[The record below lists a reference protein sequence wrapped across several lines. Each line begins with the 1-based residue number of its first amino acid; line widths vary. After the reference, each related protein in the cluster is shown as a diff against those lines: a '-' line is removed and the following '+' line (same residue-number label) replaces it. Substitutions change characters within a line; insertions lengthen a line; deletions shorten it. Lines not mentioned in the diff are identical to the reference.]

1 MAIYTPDTSTPA
13 RATRTR
19 IQPDPDFNAR
29 FKRRDARSSFTLMN
43 GQIQNLTMAP
53 NRYKIM
59 QGANI
64 LANIGVIEQPQTNF
78 RTNAIARQFLFGVNC
93 ILSSEGADFS
103 LLNVG
108 AGSDEDP
115 AFGAGTNDE
124 PAIMGAAF
132 GQFRPVAGAA
142 FAPVQNHP
150 IRMNDKFPNEC
161 DPIYNIDEDRP
172 HNVERQ
178 AQKYAGRMGPDLIKT
193 SSLMCQLN
201 IGQGRNK
208 LVKYFRNNLVARD
221 RTMF

>member
-1 MAIYTPDTSTPA
+1 
-13 RATRTR
+13 
-19 IQPDPDFNAR
+19 
-29 FKRRDARSSFTLMN
+29 
-43 GQIQNLTMAP
+43 
-53 NRYKIM
+53 M

-64 LANIGVIEQPQTNF
+64 LAGIGVIEQPRTNF

-93 ILSSEGADFS
+93 TLSGEDADFS

-108 AGSDEDP
+108 AGTNDEP
-115 AFGAGTNDE
+115 TLQVGAGTNDE

-132 GQFRPVAGAA
+132 GQFAPATGQT
-142 FAPVQNHP
+142 FAPVQNRQ
-150 IRMNDKFPNEC
+150 IQMNDKFPNEC
-161 DPIYNIDEDRP
+161 DPIYNMDEDRP

-193 SSLMCQLN
+193 SSLMCALN

-208 LVKYFRNNLVARD
+208 LVKYFRDNPAARD